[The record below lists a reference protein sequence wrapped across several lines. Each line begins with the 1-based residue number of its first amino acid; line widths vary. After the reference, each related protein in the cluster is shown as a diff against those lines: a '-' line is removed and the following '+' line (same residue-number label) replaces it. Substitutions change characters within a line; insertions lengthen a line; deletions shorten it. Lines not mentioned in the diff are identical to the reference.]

1 MSHQEWF
8 ETAKAEILA
17 QPNAPSAEL
26 VDAVGSIYNQIC
38 HGIAAGADAVEW
50 LARTLVDGLFLDTA
64 AGDALSRLGA
74 DRYGVVRS
82 GTSSA
87 VVTLSVSRP
96 TAAFGAI
103 TLSAGT
109 VVYTAD
115 GIRFETVQSLSFG
128 GAATGPG
135 LVTAVAVTPGLV
147 GNVAAGTLT
156 NWEEPPA
163 DASLVVTNPER
174 ASGGNE
180 EEPDEE
186 YRSRVRAAFLASR
199 RATLEAIRQGA
210 LTVAT
215 VREASTFEVLDP
227 AGRPA
232 GAVVMTIGDEEGNAN
247 SQMVTDVVNALV
259 EYRPAGVGVFPQ
271 VGTPRYEQ
279 VRLRATWRPGQ
290 ATDANALAVRQV
302 VIGRVNRLDPRAA
315 PAGSACEAAAKLTV
329 GMIQS
334 AARSVAG
341 VVDVEVLLPVGTV
354 EPSSGEVIRTRL
366 DLVEVVP

>member
-17 QPNAPSAEL
+17 QPNAPTAE
-26 VDAVGSIYNQIC
+26 VIDTIGSVYNQVC
-38 HGIAAGADAVEW
+38 HGIASAADAVEW
-50 LARTLVDGLFLDTA
+50 LAQTLVDGLFLDTA

-87 VVTLSVSRP
+87 VTTLSISRP
-96 TAAFGAI
+96 TAAFGATTI
-103 TLSAGT
+103 PAGT
-109 VVYTAD
+109 VVYTDD
-115 GIRFETVQSLSFG
+115 GIRFEMARALSLG
-128 GAATGPG
+128 GSAIGPG
-135 LVTAVAVTPGLV
+135 SVEAFAVDPGTA
-147 GNVAAGTLT
+147 GNVAAGTLV
-156 NWEEPPA
+156 NWEEPPD
-163 DASLVVTNPER
+163 DATLVLTNGER

-180 EEPDEE
+180 EEPDED
-186 YRSRVRAAFLASR
+186 YRSRVRAAYLTQR
-199 RATLEAIRQGA
+199 RATLDAIRQGA

-227 AGRPA
+227 AGNPA
-232 GAVVMTIGDEEGNAN
+232 GSVVMTIADEEGNAN

-271 VGTPRYEQ
+271 VGTPIYEAITI
-279 VRLRATWRPGQ
+279 RITWRPGQ
-290 ATDANALAVRQV
+290 ATAANALAVRQV

-315 PAGSACEAAAKLTV
+315 PEGADCEAGAKLTV
-329 GMIQS
+329 GLVQS

-341 VVDVEVLLPVGTV
+341 VIDVEVVTPVGTV
-354 EPSSGEVIRTRL
+354 IPGPGEVIRTRL
-366 DLVEVVP
+366 DLVEVVA

>member
-17 QPNAPSAEL
+17 QPNAPPAE
-26 VDAVGSIYNQIC
+26 VIDENGSTYNQIC
-38 HGIAAGADAVEW
+38 HAVAAGADAVEW
-50 LARTLVDGLFLDTA
+50 LAQTLVDGLFLDTA
-64 AGDALSRLGA
+64 SGDSLSRLGA

-82 GTSSA
+82 GTSSSVA
-87 VVTLSVSRP
+87 TLSISRP

-103 TLSAGT
+103 VLAAGT
-109 VVYTAD
+109 VVYTDD
-115 GIRFETVQSLSFG
+115 GTRFETVQALSFG
-128 GAATGPG
+128 GSATGPG
-135 LVTAVAVTPGLV
+135 LVRAVAIDPGAA
-147 GNVAAGTLT
+147 GNVAAGTLV

-174 ASGGNE
+174 ATGGNE

-186 YRSRVRAAFLASR
+186 YRSRVRAAYLSSR

-210 LTVAT
+210 LTVST
-215 VREASTFEVLDP
+215 VREASTFETLDP
-227 AGRPA
+227 EGRPS
-232 GAVVMTIGDEEGNAN
+232 GAVIMTIGDAEGNAN
-247 SQMVTDVVNALV
+247 SQLVTDVVNALV

-271 VGTPRYEQ
+271 AGVPRYEAI
-279 VRLRATWRPGQ
+279 RLRVTWRVGQ
-290 ATDANALAVRQV
+290 ATDANALALRQV
-302 VIGRVNRLDPRAA
+302 VVGRVNRLDPRAA
-315 PAGSACEAAAKLTV
+315 PSGAACEAAAKMAV
-329 GMIQS
+329 GLIEA

-354 EPSSGEVIRTRL
+354 VPDPGEVIRTRL